1 MPIGQINHSS
11 LGFISV
17 LSNVGL
23 FERLRAPFINL
34 DLVSYVALGNSEI
47 QGPCQELLR
56 FGSGT
61 QSVGKKPTEENC
73 ASDQTCMIPGAHPPP
88 PGQFPG
94 LPPGQPITH
103 QPHPTMQMMSPYL
116 GQPMQGQALAGG
128 AAPPVPVH
136 AIVYDH
142 TQVDGGPQV

>member
-1 MPIGQINHSS
+1 M
-11 LGFISV
+11 
-17 LSNVGL
+17 L
-23 FERLRAPFINL
+23 FF
-34 DLVSYVALGNSEI
+34 GNS
-47 QGPCQELLR
+47 GDTWTLSGVTLNWLR
-56 FGSGT
+56 SA
-61 QSVGKKPTEENC
+61 VGWKKPAEENS

-94 LPPGQPITH
+94 LPPGQPIPH

-136 AIVYDH
+136 AVVYDH